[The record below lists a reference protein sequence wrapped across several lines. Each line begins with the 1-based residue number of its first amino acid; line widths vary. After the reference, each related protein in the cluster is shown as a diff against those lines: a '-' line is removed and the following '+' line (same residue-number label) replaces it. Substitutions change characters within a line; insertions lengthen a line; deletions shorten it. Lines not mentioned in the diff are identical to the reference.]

1 MFLMHLFTRIITKN
15 TVKRIFLILIKTEK
29 ILKNDKKMVTNR
41 CDNSILP
48 IAIFCQKIKTPMSL
62 KLNKSRGLSNFR
74 GNNSV
79 FLLLINLQI
88 LLTKMVKK

>member
-1 MFLMHLFTRIITKN
+1 MFLMHFFTRIITKN

-41 CDNSILP
+41 CDNSISP
-48 IAIFCQKIKTPMSL
+48 IAIFCQKIKTPIPL

-79 FLLLINLQI
+79 FLLRINLQI
-88 LLTKMVKK
+88 LLTKVVKK